1 MEIRVR
7 DYKTSEVM
15 KMIREWTELTQHE
28 FALSLQ
34 KSTSTI
40 QSYEIGRR
48 KYTLDT
54 LVEIA
59 KMYDLDIIIR
69 KRKNR

>member
-1 MEIRVR
+1 
-7 DYKTSEVM
+7 M